1 MSEKQF
7 YEARELIRKL
17 RLIDKTIDKHDPVF
31 KCDVS
36 LNEILEPNE
45 KELVNNLI
53 NSLLSKKK
61 QNLENKFKNL

>member
-45 KELVNNLI
+45 MELVNNLI